1 MINPDMRLYDY
12 YTYGDNDAYAQ
23 PQLSQDVQGTI
34 KMAIYTASQGI
45 KDSVTYTGTE
55 YIGLTH
61 DAISDKY
68 VIRHNDE
75 KLKVLYINTRG
86 TWKQVYMARM

>member
-61 DAISDKY
+61 DTVTDKY
-68 VIRHNDE
+68 VIKYGDD
-75 KLKVLYINTRG
+75 KLKVLYVNPTG